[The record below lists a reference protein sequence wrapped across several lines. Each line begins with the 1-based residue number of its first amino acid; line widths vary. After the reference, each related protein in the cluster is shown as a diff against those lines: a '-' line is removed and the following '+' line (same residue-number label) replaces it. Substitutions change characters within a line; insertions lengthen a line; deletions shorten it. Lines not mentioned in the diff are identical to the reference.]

1 MKTCFASLSFF
12 IFMVVVATACKKD
25 DRSQD
30 ASYIG
35 DTQMLGCF
43 NRIGIKTIKD
53 NNQDSL
59 IIIIP
64 DNLPARFNVE
74 GKHLQFNATIRANTL
89 TPDFPDP
96 SIDPGTLY
104 QADVSD
110 VKEIE

>member
-1 MKTCFASLSFF
+1 MKTFASLSLAMLFL
-12 IFMVVVATACKKD
+12 VVASCKKD
-25 DRSQD
+25 DKSQD
-30 ASYIG
+30 STYIG

-64 DNLPARFNVE
+64 DNLPSKFNVE
-74 GKHLQFNATIRANTL
+74 GKHLQFNATLRSNTL
-89 TPDFPDP
+89 TPTFPDP
-96 SIDPGTLY
+96 SIDPGTIY

-110 VKEIE
+110 VEEVQ